1 MIRTVGA
8 LVDAAESARQFV
20 FTLAIRLA
28 AARRPCQRACIIHH
42 AAEDVREASGKV
54 VRRNLL

>member
-1 MIRTVGA
+1 MIQTVGA

-20 FTLAIRLA
+20 STLEIRLA
-28 AARRPCQRACIIHH
+28 AARRPRACIHH

-54 VRRNLL
+54 VQRGSL